1 MTAFYIMLPIGL
13 LLVVISLGIGSYE
26 HRAIT
31 RGTITEGTVVGN
43 FRRAKRG
50 KGGYTPEIKF
60 QTRQGR
66 DVVFMPSVAS
76 SPPMYD
82 VGERVRVVYQ
92 GDGEDARILSFGLRF
107 GLAWSLLCAG
117 VALVVIALGFRF
129 GNDFVNSYYVGATS
143 MLLR

>member
-13 LLVVISLGIGSYE
+13 LLIVVSLGIGTYE

-31 RGTITEGTVVGN
+31 RGTVTEGTVVGN
-43 FRRAKRG
+43 IRRSRSG
-50 KGGYTPEIKF
+50 KSGYTPEVKF
-60 QTRQGR
+60 QTRQGK
-66 DVVFMPSVAS
+66 DVVFMPGMS
-76 SPPMYD
+76 SNPPMYD
-82 VGERVRVVYQ
+82 VGEKLRVVYQ

-117 VALVVIALGFRF
+117 AALVVIAFGFRY
-129 GNDFVNSYYVGATS
+129 GNDFINTYYVGSAS